1 MTSFIQVLS
10 EDKTVTFLNM
20 AHIVRVAFNA
30 DKTHANVVLSTGDK
44 NMLKDE
50 FATKLYDFLS
60 GKGQKSSGN

>member
-1 MTSFIQVLS
+1 
-10 EDKTVTFLNM
+10 M

>member
-60 GKGQKSSGN
+60 GKAQKSSGK